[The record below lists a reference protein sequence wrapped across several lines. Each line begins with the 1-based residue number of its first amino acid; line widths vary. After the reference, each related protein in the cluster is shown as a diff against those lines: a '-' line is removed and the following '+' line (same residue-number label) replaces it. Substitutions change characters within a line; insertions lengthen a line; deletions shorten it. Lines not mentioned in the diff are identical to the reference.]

1 MLASLRQLGLD
12 SCPGVFVDAAVSE
25 PGPEPRPESESV
37 RRLRATAG
45 AGDFERMRRVDK
57 RLLVAFLPFGLWVP
71 LVPAFGV
78 GRGDLERDRAERCRR
93 VAGILLLCGAE
104 GHATILIHI
113 GVGSYRCS
121 RQFVGATTLH
131 VQTLL

>member
-1 MLASLRQLGLD
+1 MLLISLRQLGVD
-12 SCPGVFVDAAVSE
+12 SRPGASVEAAASE

-37 RRLRATAG
+37 GRLRAT

-57 RLLVAFLPFGLWVP
+57 RLLAGFLPFGLLGPV
-71 LVPAFGV
+71 VPAFGV

-104 GHATILIHI
+104 G
-113 GVGSYRCS
+113 
-121 RQFVGATTLH
+121 
-131 VQTLL
+131 